1 MLIYNNRKFQHTDDC
16 LDIIEHNGVRG
27 MKWGVRRRLS
37 DNARRRIRNVTIGAV
52 GVGALAGAG
61 YLAYKKGLFVK
72 KSIPNINKQKI
83 VPLKTPI
90 PSVKSPYPN
99 KPIVPPTIKQPT
111 IKQPTIKQPTI
122 KQPTIKP
129 PTIKPQ
135 QYDYEAYR
143 RSIVSK
149 DMKAFHDTYDE
160 YKKAVE
166 NLRSTAEKLNAK
178 PVKKK
183 RLRNIAKRMFN

>member
-1 MLIYNNRKFQHTDDC
+1 MNYL
-16 LDIIEHNGVRG
+16 EHSGVKG

-37 DNARRRIRNVTIGAV
+37 DTAKRRLRNVAIGAV

-61 YLAYKKGLFVK
+61 YLAYKKGVFGK
-72 KSIPNINKQKI
+72 KAISTINKHNLLPVKN
-83 VPLKTPI
+83 PTPALKA
-90 PSVKSPYPN
+90 PN
-99 KPIVPPTIKQPT
+99 PIVSTHTPPKIKP
-111 IKQPTIKQPTI
+111 
-122 KQPTIKP
+122 PTIKP

-143 RSIVSK
+143 RSIVSR

-160 YKKAVE
+160 YKRAVE
-166 NLRSTAEKLNAK
+166 QLRSTAEKLNPK

-183 RLRNIAKRMFN
+183 RLRNIAKHIFK

>member
-1 MLIYNNRKFQHTDDC
+1 MNYL
-16 LDIIEHNGVRG
+16 EHSGVRG

-37 DNARRRIRNVTIGAV
+37 DNARRRIRNVAMGAV

-72 KSIPNINKQKI
+72 KSIPNINTQKI

-99 KPIVPPTIKQPT
+99 KPIIPTTIKP
-111 IKQPTIKQPTI
+111 
-122 KQPTIKP
+122 PTIKP

-166 NLRSTAEKLNAK
+166 KLRSTAEKLNTK